1 MPDKTAGGNSCCF
14 IRHFLRRDVF
24 EKQFYRRS
32 NPAEALEIYA
42 ARAVCNVLAG
52 NGIEKTKFVMIQ
64 GIAGAFL
71 VRIPVAFLM
80 QQIGNGSL
88 FKIGLATPC
97 STVLQILMCFVVYLH
112 FTRSMSVSENALIHY
127 ENSTILD

>member
-1 MPDKTAGGNSCCF
+1 MFFVSFFHGDLLSEIFSNKPDTVAAAWDYLKAYSIDCLFTCFLFCF
-14 IRHFLRRDVF
+14 IG
-24 EKQFYRRS
+24 FY
-32 NPAEALEIYA
+32 
-42 ARAVCNVLAG
+42 
-52 NGIEKTKFVMIQ
+52 NGIEKTKFVMVQ

>member
-1 MPDKTAGGNSCCF
+1 
-14 IRHFLRRDVF
+14 
-24 EKQFYRRS
+24 
-32 NPAEALEIYA
+32 
-42 ARAVCNVLAG
+42 
-52 NGIEKTKFVMIQ
+52 MIQ

-112 FTRSMSVSENALIHY
+112 FTRSVNVSENALIHY
-127 ENSTILD
+127 EKNTILD